1 MRSGFTVILV
11 IAIMAMGASAQKYTS
26 TPTQY
31 NDSLGEGLGWMNIV
45 SPEHTAE
52 YLAKTGGATGSATAP
67 TNIDLRGNWSFELR
81 TLDEKMVGTVNLNLA
96 QIGTVVFGAGTVR
109 GYNAIATANGA
120 IVDNMLTLNIVTYP
134 NVVYYQARIDK
145 IGGGGTSAAGHFD
158 AYSPSGESLQ
168 GTIRGEKDVPRTLS

>member
-1 MRSGFTVILV
+1 MRFCYAVILI
-11 IAIMAMGASAQKYTS
+11 IALVAMDAGAQRYGS

-52 YLAKTGGATGSATAP
+52 YLAKTGGATGSATAY
-67 TNIDLRGNWSFELR
+67 TSIDLRGNWSFELR
-81 TLDEKMVGTVNLNLA
+81 TLDEKMVGRVNLNLA

-109 GYNAIATANGA
+109 GSSAIATANGA
-120 IVDNMLTLNIVTYP
+120 IVDNTLTLNIVTYP
-134 NVVYYQARIDK
+134 NVELYSARFNQ
-145 IGGGGTSAAGHFD
+145 IGGGGRSAAGYFD
-158 AYSPSGESLQ
+158 AYSSSGRSLQ